1 MSTFMKCTAPSKK
14 LQCSLHWLVFP
25 ADRVRPQ
32 KSVVECLQLCIC
44 KTNIWR
50 KKFESAGKTFSLFEI
65 TTPKQSRQICLLSVK
80 CFLFAVF
87 IFFEM
92 FNSELMEPALV
103 SSFPTMVALSISRLP
118 SSPTHYFLHLFLP
131 FCQLASHGGLTK
143 RMGIWPPM
151 VWHPVKDGTI
161 WDPSY
166 ITSLIHIKPEK
177 EDTYELWWC
186 QLQHRW
192 WWWLYQEE
200 WQSAWSCSVSL

>member
-14 LQCSLHWLVFP
+14 LQCILHWQVFP

-32 KSVVECLQLCIC
+32 KSVVECLQLCQD
-44 KTNIWR
+44 KYL
-50 KKFESAGKTFSLFEI
+50 KKKKQIGISESAGKTFSLFEI

-143 RMGIWPPM
+143 RMGI
-151 VWHPVKDGTI
+151 
-161 WDPSY
+161 
-166 ITSLIHIKPEK
+166 
-177 EDTYELWWC
+177 
-186 QLQHRW
+186 
-192 WWWLYQEE
+192 
-200 WQSAWSCSVSL
+200 